1 MIREIFLLL
10 LILSFCIALED
21 PPVEGMVQHNQEIS
35 ASMMR
40 NAALT
45 FGELTRDEPAK
56 VNMTIVTILPAV
68 DGRIPAETEGVLW
81 AWNEKNADGQEITHE
96 GGDGC
101 TDRYLLTLFN
111 YSEHAEMHF
120 RFRNETLGG
129 EVNTNNPIVQIPF
142 DVELL
147 ETANGTENLSIE
159 LEWNYWYYF
168 EVIVTNNVEINGSC
182 QSQEGTPFQY
192 WDIYIIGNTSTSYII
207 EPGEANFFLVRP
219 VLGEQWYQNNHFDTL
234 IFSRKSIYKAEI
246 SMDGNKTAYARIY
259 DFSVLADPMG
269 AWHIIVNETQNFT
282 NASMENYEISYWA
295 NPVVK
300 EDNPF
305 SHLYEVNYTYEGWGP
320 HWMNITVTDFF
331 LGEHTYAREILSRKI
346 TRQGVSETGEPA
358 GSEEYY
364 RPGEPE
370 LEKTGITHY
379 LLPSNEII
387 MVFLVASLWIFWH
400 YSKSGKSR

>member
-10 LILSFCIALED
+10 LILGFCIALED
-21 PPVEGMVQHNQEIS
+21 PPVEEVVQHNQGLGAEKL
-35 ASMMR
+35 MG
-40 NAALT
+40 NAT
-45 FGELTRDEPAK
+45 INVSFGSYATGAGVRIIT
-56 VNMTIVTILPAV
+56 VLPAV
-68 DGRIPAETEGVLW
+68 DNRIPPDAEGVLW
-81 AWNEKNADGQEITHE
+81 GWNEEYEDEI
-96 GGDGC
+96 
-101 TDRYLLTLFN
+101 N
-111 YSEHAEMHF
+111 ISEYTCYISNRSLQANMYFE
-120 RFRNETLGG
+120 FRNENMSVGLSGI
-129 EVNTNNPIVQIPF
+129 NPIINIPF

-147 ETANGTENLSIE
+147 ETANGTENLTVILEGNYFYAYECPVGGNGTGITYESSISVYDRSE
-159 LEWNYWYYF
+159 F
-168 EVIVTNNVEINGSC
+168 IV
-182 QSQEGTPFQY
+182 
-192 WDIYIIGNTSTSYII
+192 
-207 EPGEANFFLVRP
+207 EPGKANFFLVRP
-219 VLGEQWYQNNHFDTL
+219 VIGEQWYQNNHFDTL
-234 IFSRKSIYKAEI
+234 VFSRKSIYKSEI
-246 SMDGNKTAYARIY
+246 SMDGNETAYARIY
-259 DFSVLADPMG
+259 DFSVLKDPMG
-269 AWHIIVNETQNFT
+269 AWHIIVNETQNFS

-305 SHLYEVNYTYEGWGP
+305 SHLYEVNYTYDGWGP

-370 LEKTGITHY
+370 LEKTEITHY

-387 MVFLVASLWIFWH
+387 MVFLVASLWMFWH